1 MPPLAFTVYSCLSLT
16 LSSEFH
22 FPPQPESPL
31 WNSTPRS
38 TILACLWWMAA
49 PQVLSACPSSPAIK
63 TLGMTNIFLSPP
75 RPPPTSTPC
84 PPCHPSTL
92 RPPPLQ
98 PSAPSPFS
106 PSLPPTLFSH
116 FNCPEN
122 PTIHLVEKK
131 HHLFCTSQIIYF
143 FSPSLSLSF
152 LFSFSPPFYR
162 NSPFPYKMKIHLEL
176 HLMSSLCLLSVDDVY
191 EELRRAAEC
200 LMMHKIKPS
209 LSAVLRLPSAS
220 QAADTRWGNRLQ
232 TAIRWTGE
240 KGKPTS
246 SLCVSRDGGK
256 VRSWCTRLADR
267 GGSESWQRL
276 QRMNRS
282 VSDCW
287 VQSKWISEILSA
299 HSNYCR
305 HFPVT
310 SNVAQLQ
317 KNVISPF
324 LLSDILLLLIWA
336 HTHKHTHT
344 QTHNQQICSWPPS
357 SLAAEAPA
365 VYDKNIILLVLNNP
379 INLSTGKNLTSP
391 LLWCWL
397 PDHVMAATVNSNH

>member
-1 MPPLAFTVYSCLSLT
+1 MGCRPFSGIQSQRNIMVITSHDSSAIKISSSPTIPTMLQKCSGNLWSTCLHWPLLCTAAFLSHFHQNSISPHSPKAPSETLPLAPPFWPAYDGWRHLRSSQPVHQALRLKHLEWPTFFSL
-16 LSSEFH
+16 H
-22 FPPQPESPL
+22 PP
-31 WNSTPRS
+31 ST
-38 TILACLWWMAA
+38 
-49 PQVLSACPSSPAIK
+49 
-63 TLGMTNIFLSPP
+63 
-75 RPPPTSTPC
+75 PPTSTPC
-84 PPCHPSTL
+84 PPCHPSAL

-116 FNCPEN
+116 FNCPQN

-191 EELRRAAEC
+191 EELRHAAEC

-276 QRMNRS
+276 QRMNSS

-287 VQSKWISEILSA
+287 VQSKWISEILST

-310 SNVAQLQ
+310 SDVAQLQ
-317 KNVISPF
+317 KNVISLF
-324 LLSDILLLLIWA
+324 LLSDVPLLLIWA
-336 HTHKHTHT
+336 HTHINWHTT
-344 QTHNQQICSWPPS
+344 SRFALGLP
-357 SLAAEAPA
+357 LA
-365 VYDKNIILLVLNNP
+365 
-379 INLSTGKNLTSP
+379 
-391 LLWCWL
+391 
-397 PDHVMAATVNSNH
+397 